1 MRLVIPARDTI
12 RATKTKDMIQRK
24 NAHAEIIVLELDLS
38 SFSSINRF
46 YSLFLALIASSPS
59 HVNQFLF
66 ILFFSKEA
74 SVSHVK
80 ISVPFVEIMQDST
93 AIDWSYRRTS
103 LR

>member
-24 NAHAEIIVLELDLS
+24 NAHAEIIVLELDLR

-46 YSLFLALIASSPS
+46 YSLFLALKLPFSCKSIPL
-59 HVNQFLF
+59 H
-66 ILFFSKEA
+66 IIFSKEA
-74 SVSHVK
+74 LVSDVK
-80 ISVPFVEIMQDST
+80 ISVPFEEIMQDIT
-93 AIDWSYRRTS
+93 AIDWSYRRAS